1 MAKKYINNGF
11 NYQKKFK
18 PNIRRS
24 GQQRLQSAQQKTKLY
39 SEDWDVIR
47 AQVYKRDGYR
57 CVMCGKKG
65 KLHAHH
71 IVPVRISK
79 NNSLSNLVSVCD
91 RCHRK
96 LEEVGF
102 SILQN
107 GGHQSDIKRVELTMI
122 MEERR
127 KRKEEY
133 EKKLEEKKDIDVQEK
148 T

>member
-1 MAKKYINNGF
+1 MVKKYINSGF

-24 GQQRLQSAQQKTKLY
+24 GQQKLQSAQQKTKLY

-47 AQVYKRDGYR
+47 TQVYKRDGYR
-57 CVMCGKKG
+57 CVMCGRKG

-71 IVPVRISK
+71 IIPVRISK
-79 NNSLSNLVSVCD
+79 DNSFSNLVSVCSK
-91 RCHRK
+91 CHRI
-96 LEEVGF
+96 LESIGF

-122 MEERR
+122 MEEKR

-133 EKKLEEKKDIDVQEK
+133 ENQNKEIKE
-148 T
+148 